1 MALKP
6 KHPDEAGRIY
16 LVANTHLNFN
26 SSRGDIKMSE
36 IKLMTDS
43 LAQLKSYYQDISK
56 LKVAI
61 FICGDFNSA
70 PRGAVYEFMR
80 QGSYDCM
87 KLDKNSIS
95 GQKYA
100 TFDLKD
106 ESASLL
112 YLGSSLNLSEVSVLP
127 PKWEDKNFR
136 LMSKWYTEI
145 TNTHANLE
153 LD

>member
-1 MALKP
+1 
-6 KHPDEAGRIY
+6 
-16 LVANTHLNFN
+16 
-26 SSRGDIKMSE
+26 
-36 IKLMTDS
+36 
-43 LAQLKSYYQDISK
+43 
-56 LKVAI
+56 
-61 FICGDFNSA
+61 
-70 PRGAVYEFMR
+70 
-80 QGSYDCM
+80 M

-112 YLGSSLNLSEVSVLP
+112 YLGSSMNLSEVSVLP